1 MSCMTRGILRWGL
14 IGGLA
19 LGAVTVLVGPDR
31 VAAGLSQLRV
41 KAQNVIDRAVDDP
54 IALRRQLA
62 SLADEYPDRIAEVRG
77 EIAGVRHEINEMSRD
92 SEVSRRVVA
101 LTTQDLG
108 ELKTLLTRAR
118 EKNCTVQIRFTGV
131 RFDCEEAMAE
141 ARRINQVRITY
152 NDRAIQGEQQLALLH
167 EQKDR
172 LAEIL
177 GKLDSEYASFQS
189 QLWQLDRQIDAIER
203 NERLI
208 ELIEQQQATLAS
220 YDKWGNV
227 GNLKQLEAKLAE
239 LRTIQ
244 QAQFEE
250 LRARGIR
257 DDYQERAAYEFET
270 TDFAD
275 PLEDYFK
282 ELEVEEEA
290 DPSAD
295 SVVWLGPVILE

>member
-14 IGGLA
+14 IGGLG

-62 SLADEYPDRIAEVRG
+62 SLADQYPDRIAEVRG
-77 EIAGVRHEINEMSRD
+77 EVAGVQHEINEMSRD
-92 SEVSRRVVA
+92 SEVSLRVVA

-141 ARRINQVRITY
+141 ARRINQVRISY

-208 ELIEQQQATLAS
+208 ELIEQQQATLES
-220 YDKWGNV
+220 YDRWGKV

-244 QAQFEE
+244 QAQFET
-250 LRARGIR
+250 LRERGIR
-257 DDYQERAAYEFET
+257 DNYQERAAYEFET

-275 PLEDYFK
+275 PLENYFK
-282 ELEVEEEA
+282 ELETEEEA

-295 SVVWLGPVILE
+295 SVVWLGPIVLE

>member
-1 MSCMTRGILRWGL
+1 MTRGILRWGL

-62 SLADEYPDRIAEVRG
+62 SLADKYPDRIAEVRG
-77 EIAGVRHEINEMSRD
+77 EIAEVQHEIGEMSRD
-92 SEVSRRVVA
+92 CEVSRRVVA
-101 LTTQDLG
+101 LTTDDLG
-108 ELKTLLTRAR
+108 ELKTLLTQAR
-118 EKNCTVQIRFTGV
+118 QKNCTVQIRFNTV

-141 ARRINQVRITY
+141 ARRINHVRMIY
-152 NDRAIQGEQQLALLH
+152 QDRTVQGEQQLALLH

-172 LAEIL
+172 LTEIH

-208 ELIEQQQATLAS
+208 ELIEDQQATLQS
-220 YDKWGNV
+220 YDKFAEV
-227 GNLKQLEAKLAE
+227 GSLKQLEGKLAE
-239 LRTIQ
+239 LRTVQ
-244 QAQFEE
+244 QAQLEA

-257 DDYQERAAYEFET
+257 DNYQERAAYELET
-270 TDFAD
+270 NDFVD

-282 ELEVEEEA
+282 EIEVEEEA
-290 DPSAD
+290 DASAD
-295 SVVWLGPVILE
+295 SMVWLGPVILE

>member
-54 IALRRQLA
+54 MALRRQLA
-62 SLADEYPDRIAEVRG
+62 ALADEYPDRIAEVRG

-118 EKNCTVQIRFTGV
+118 AKNCTVQIRFTGV
-131 RFDCEEAMAE
+131 RFDCEEAVAE
-141 ARRINQVRITY
+141 ARRINQVRILY
-152 NDRAIQGEQQLALLH
+152 QDRTIQGEQQLAILH

-208 ELIEQQQATLAS
+208 ELIEQQQATLES
-220 YDKWGNV
+220 YDRWGKV

-244 QAQFEE
+244 QAQLDE

-275 PLEDYFK
+275 PLENYFK
-282 ELEVEEEA
+282 ELEAEEEA

>member
-54 IALRRQLA
+54 MALRRQLA
-62 SLADEYPDRIAEVRG
+62 ALADEYPDRIAEVRG

-118 EKNCTVQIRFTGV
+118 AKNCTVQIRFTGV
-131 RFDCEEAMAE
+131 RFDCEEAVAE
-141 ARRINQVRITY
+141 ARRINQVRILY
-152 NDRAIQGEQQLALLH
+152 QDRTIQGEQQLAILH

-208 ELIEQQQATLAS
+208 ELIEQQQATLES
-220 YDKWGNV
+220 YDRWGKV

-244 QAQFEE
+244 QAQLDE

-275 PLEDYFK
+275 PLENYFK